1 MNKKLTDWIE
11 SKGITLI
18 PDKID
23 LFDRYTKTIK
33 YNKHNKKE
41 NQLFSILH
49 ECGHFLLQ
57 QNIYTYA
64 KKYKAQVDFN
74 TRLFD
79 KPFRPYK
86 ISVLKEEYDAWDRGL
101 ALAKRLKIDIDEE
114 KYYNY
119 ASKFLYTYCKWV
131 VSRRRNV

>member
-1 MNKKLTDWIE
+1 M
-11 SKGITLI
+11 SLI
-18 PDKID
+18 CCCTYAVETAQSVDPQFI
-23 LFDRYTKTIK
+23 Y
-33 YNKHNKKE
+33 
-41 NQLFSILH
+41 
-49 ECGHFLLQ
+49 
-57 QNIYTYA
+57 IYTYA